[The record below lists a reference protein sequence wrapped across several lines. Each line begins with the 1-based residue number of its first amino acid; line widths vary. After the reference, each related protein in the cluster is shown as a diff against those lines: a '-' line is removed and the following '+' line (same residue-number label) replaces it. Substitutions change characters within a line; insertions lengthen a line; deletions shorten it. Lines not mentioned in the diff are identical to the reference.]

1 MIQMAERNENPIFSF
16 AKCRILFRKAQIFV
30 SQRTDFI
37 SFRVVSQSTKLA
49 LCAKAMHFKPYP
61 LTTSTA
67 SLSRVNEIK
76 NNQRFDLY
84 SRGIHETMSIKLHPL
99 SLASL
104 STVHIKYLSN
114 HVIVSKA
121 EELSSRKTDHW
132 FPSDRSITEGKSARF
147 GSRP

>member
-1 MIQMAERNENPIFSF
+1 MRLTVIRNTICVLDRLYRSNSICSRKQDAAMIQMAERNENPIFSF
-16 AKCRILFRKAQIFV
+16 TKCRILFRKAQIFV

-37 SFRVVSQSTKLA
+37 SFRVVSQSTIYRISPMCQSNA
-49 LCAKAMHFKPYP
+49 LQTVS
-61 LTTSTA
+61 TTSTA

-104 STVHIKYLSN
+104 STVHIK
-114 HVIVSKA
+114 
-121 EELSSRKTDHW
+121 
-132 FPSDRSITEGKSARF
+132 
-147 GSRP
+147 